1 MQIDRIEGTIY
12 LKDPEH
18 NIQFQLDDQMWEQF
32 GATKHQLI
40 QAGTS
45 ELMERLQRVLAEYMH
60 EVDYGQA

>member
-18 NIQFQLDDQMWEQF
+18 NIQFQLDNQMWEQF

-45 ELMERLQRVLAEYMH
+45 ELLDRLQRVLEQYML
-60 EVDYGQA
+60 EVDYDQV